1 MERRES
7 GYPAQSASEYAVRGE
22 VMEPAPRWSPEES
35 ALYVALDALDQ
46 REMRLAGIMH
56 EEAHLLNSIRQVW
69 V

>member
-1 MERRES
+1 
-7 GYPAQSASEYAVRGE
+7 
-22 VMEPAPRWSPEES
+22 MEPAPRWSPEES

-69 V
+69 ACERQVL